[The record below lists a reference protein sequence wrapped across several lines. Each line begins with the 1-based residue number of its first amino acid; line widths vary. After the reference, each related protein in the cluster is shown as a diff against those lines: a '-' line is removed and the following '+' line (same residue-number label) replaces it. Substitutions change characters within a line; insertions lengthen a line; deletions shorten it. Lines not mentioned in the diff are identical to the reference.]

1 MTPMTITADNF
12 EAEVL
17 QSDVPVVLDFWA
29 PWCGPCRSLGPVL
42 DQLSGEYAGRVK
54 VGKVNVDEQPALA
67 GAFQVRG
74 IPHVAAVEG
83 NTVVDQQVGFRGR
96 APLEAMFAGLVSK
109 RA

>member
-1 MTPMTITADNF
+1 MPLTITADNF
-12 EAEVL
+12 ETEVL
-17 QSDVPVVLDFWA
+17 QSDLPVVLDFWA

-42 DQLSGEYAGRVK
+42 DQLSGEYAGKVK

-67 GAFQVRG
+67 GAFKVRG

-96 APLEAMFAGLVSK
+96 APLEAMFAALSAK
-109 RA
+109 SA